1 MTTLSAS
8 SERGGSATPTLI
20 DLSAAKLAHVE
31 QLARILTDQRE
42 TCLQLAACAQEQQD
56 ALRLGRGSDFV
67 RASLTQAH
75 LARRFYFLEE
85 ERTAAIET
93 LANALSADA
102 SPTDLASILE
112 NLPEGQAE
120 HLSIRS
126 QELRK
131 SAEKVTALQRVNAQM
146 IQTNLQLAA
155 ALTRHVIDPTA
166 HYGTQPQQ
174 NKLPAS
180 QLDQRI

>member
-1 MTTLSAS
+1 MTTTSGKVEHGNGAAPLLA
-8 SERGGSATPTLI
+8 
-20 DLSAAKLAHVE
+20 DLSAAKLAHIE
-31 QLARILTDQRE
+31 QLSRILTDQRE

-85 ERTAAIET
+85 ERTVAIET
-93 LANALSADA
+93 LAQALSADA
-102 SPTDLASILE
+102 GPTDLSSILE

-120 HLSIRS
+120 RLSARS

-131 SAEKVTALQRVNAQM
+131 SAEKVTAIQRVNAQM

-155 ALTRHVIDPTA
+155 ALTRHRVDPTA
-166 HYGTQPQQ
+166 HYGTQPQP